1 MPWAAAVSAVLHG
14 VALAAVLLLQ
24 RPDRTAAPAGE
35 GVALIWQEQSGEAP
49 GPPAPPPAVPSPE
62 EQMAATAPPPPAEA
76 PAVPPQDPPP
86 EEPQQPAEALLLL
99 PPPPPPPPAEASAVP
114 PHDPPPPEEPQQPTE
129 ALPLPPAQPPPPPPR
144 AEPQPAPAAPA
155 RQAAPA
161 PPPAGNPAAPPLAL
175 GGGQVSGPVTPPGLA
190 DGIRNSQPEYP
201 FASRMRGEQGV
212 VTVRLHISATGRVE
226 DVEVLR
232 GSGHAALDAAAEQA
246 VRGWRFRPA
255 RQDGLPVPGSIR
267 TSIQFRLNQ

>member
-1 MPWAAAVSAVLHG
+1 MPWAAAVSVGLHG
-14 VALAAVLLLQ
+14 AALAAVLLLQ
-24 RPDRTAAPAGE
+24 QPGRTAAPAG
-35 GVALIWQEQSGEAP
+35 GSVALIWQEQAGEAP
-49 GPPAPPPAVPSPE
+49 GPPAPPAPPPAVPAAPSPE
-62 EQMAATAPPPPAEA
+62 EQMAAAATPPPPPSAEA
-76 PAVPPQDPPP
+76 PAVPPQEPPPP
-86 EEPQQPAEALLLL
+86 EEPQQPA
-99 PPPPPPPPAEASAVP
+99 
-114 PHDPPPPEEPQQPTE
+114 E
-129 ALPLPPAQPPPPPPR
+129 ALPLPPAQPPPPPPPAR

-155 RQAAPA
+155 RQAAAAA
-161 PPPAGNPAAPPLAL
+161 PPPSGNPAAPPLAL

-190 DGIRNSQPEYP
+190 DGIRNPQPEYP

-226 DVEVLR
+226 DVQVLR

-255 RQDGLPVPGSIR
+255 MQDGLPVPGSIR